1 MKICITGKPGSGKSL
16 AMKYIQELGYRTF
29 IADDFVHAIYKAGQP
44 GYIAIKREFGD
55 KFVNKNEVDRK
66 VLGAYVFSNKL
77 ALKKLN
83 NLINPMI
90 KKAIIS
96 LDNSQKWFI
105 ELATYIFYP
114 KTFEK
119 IFDKIVLISAPENR
133 KNKVQKDKFSYL
145 KKIPTIF
152 VDNSKKASRSILY
165 IGNGYC
171 KQPQIN
177 VDIFVN
183 NCQSKINLKKNISK
197 ICKI

>member
-16 AMKYIQELGYRTF
+16 AMEYISKLGYRTF
-29 IADDFVHAIYKAGQP
+29 IADDFVHAIYKKGQP
-44 GYIAIKREFGD
+44 GYNAIKREFGN
-55 KFVNKNEVDRK
+55 KFVTKTEVNRR
-66 VLGAYVFSNKL
+66 VLGAYVFSNKN

-83 NLINPMI
+83 NLINPII
-90 KKAIIS
+90 KKAIID

-105 ELATYIFYP
+105 ELATYIYYP

-119 IFDKIVLISAPENR
+119 IFDKIVLIYAPTNR
-133 KNKVQKDKFSYL
+133 TKQIQTKRFNYL
-145 KKIPTIF
+145 KKIPTFF
-152 VDNSKKASRSILY
+152 VDNSKKASTSILY

-171 KQPQIN
+171 KSPRIN

-183 NCQSKINLKKNISK
+183 NCKSKKILEKNISK